1 MQGDVG
7 TARRG
12 MLTRRC
18 VACGR
23 GVVPLDLL
31 EDACPDCGCDFDDRP
46 PMTYAE
52 MEGFEPVAEWIAIP
66 MAPPAASPG
75 PGRAGLRYRWAIF
88 GVVMAAGLLAVIM
101 LLAAATA

>member
-12 MLTRRC
+12 MLMRRC

-23 GVVPLDLL
+23 GVAPLDLL
-31 EDACPDCGCDFDDRP
+31 EQACPDCGCDFDVRP

-52 MEGFEPVAEWIAIP
+52 MEGFEPVAQWITIP
-66 MAPPAASPG
+66 VHATVDPPG
-75 PGRAGLRYRWAIF
+75 PDRASLRRRWAIF
-88 GVVMAAGLLAVIM
+88 GVLMAAGLLTVVL